1 MTTCGRCPGRNQDIW
16 DCGGCEQIN
25 REGEMATF
33 SEILAQYETGKFIP
47 APDEEMTD
55 LDDEE
60 EE

>member
-1 MTTCGRCPGRNQDIW
+1 
-16 DCGGCEQIN
+16 
-25 REGEMATF
+25 MATF